1 MVWQCSRCGAEHA
14 GLPLDW
20 VYEEPDYWDGGRSDE
35 DFLTEN
41 YCTWT
46 DDNDVLC
53 YFLRGLI
60 EIPIVGSTDVFAYG
74 AWASVSKE
82 SFERVLDLWDVPTRL
97 DEPGFFGWLS
107 NSLPGYAETLNVP
120 LDVVMRGRGIRPAFV
135 LREADHEL
143 VREQR
148 EGIPLER
155 VREIAE
161 LHMHGS
167 PAPV

>member
-20 VYEEPDYWDGGRSDE
+20 VYQEPSYWDGGRTDE

-46 DDNDVLC
+46 DDNDTLC
-53 YFLRGLI
+53 FFVRGLI
-60 EIPIVGSTDVFAYG
+60 EIPILTSSDIFAYG
-74 AWASVSKE
+74 VWASVARD
-82 SFERVLDLWDVPTRL
+82 SFEQVLEAWEVPTTL
-97 DEPGFFGWLS
+97 AEPGFFGWLS
-107 NSLPGYAETLNVP
+107 SSLPGYPETLNLA

-135 LREADHEL
+135 LRDADHDL

-148 EGIPLER
+148 EGILLDR
-155 VREIAE
+155 VQEIAE
-161 LHMHGS
+161 LHMHG
-167 PAPV
+167 AAQ